1 MAKHNLISHII
12 SLHLITL
19 DIRIERLTEKAFA
32 LDRGLV
38 HSGKAPDSIR
48 SHQFLYPEILGVKKY
63 YIIYYLD
70 R

>member
-1 MAKHNLISHII
+1 MAKHNLISHNI

-38 HSGKAPDSIR
+38 HCGKPPDSIM
-48 SHQFLYPEILGVKKY
+48 SHLFFISRDIRCKEILY
-63 YIIYYLD
+63 YILSG
-70 R
+70 